1 MIDHEL
7 TGSGGYEDIIKY
19 CIGVGIAGIVTMSV
33 TIMAY
38 NDEEANRCI
47 K

>member
-1 MIDHEL
+1 MQDV
-7 TGSGGYEDIIKY
+7 IKY
-19 CIGVGIAGIVTMSV
+19 CIGVGIAGIVTMIV
-33 TIMAY
+33 TIAMY